1 MKDQTSAKLLFK
13 TREITTKN
21 DKTNTAK
28 VWGKK
33 FKVDEMVSIKIDK
46 VDKTTPMHPNM
57 LIGKITAIENSY
69 AKVVTQFGVIKG
81 LIAPSRLNACTAT
94 GVELNYT
101 KEISFSGA
109 CKEAHHAK

>member
-1 MKDQTSAKLLFK
+1 
-13 TREITTKN
+13 
-21 DKTNTAK
+21 
-28 VWGKK
+28 
-33 FKVDEMVSIKIDK
+33 MVSIKIDK

-57 LIGKITAIENSY
+57 LIWKITAIENSY